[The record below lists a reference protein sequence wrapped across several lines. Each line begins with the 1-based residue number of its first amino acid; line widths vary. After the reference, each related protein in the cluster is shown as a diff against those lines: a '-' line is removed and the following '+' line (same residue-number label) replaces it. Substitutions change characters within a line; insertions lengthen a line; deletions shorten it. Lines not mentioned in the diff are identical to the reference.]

1 MRGARVC
8 SLGELDVG
16 RVVGVVGVGTVVR
29 GTEVVVVSGA
39 SSPPPSSPPSP
50 PPESPPPP
58 GALGIV
64 VEVGG
69 TVVVGEIVVDGEE
82 ACGGLALRRE

>member
-1 MRGARVC
+1 MVRGTTVERGA
-8 SLGELDVG
+8 S
-16 RVVGVVGVGTVVR
+16 VVGAVVVGAGTVVV
-29 GTEVVVVSGA
+29 GEVVLGASG
-39 SSPPPSSPPSP
+39 SSPPSSP

-58 GALGIV
+58 PPSGLFGIV

-69 TVVVGEIVVDGEE
+69 TVVDGEE

>member
-1 MRGARVC
+1 MVRGTTVERGAI
-8 SLGELDVG
+8 
-16 RVVGVVGVGTVVR
+16 VVGVVVAGTVVV
-29 GTEVVVVSGA
+29 GAVVLGA
-39 SSPPPSSPPSP
+39 SGSS

-58 GALGIV
+58 SSPGLLGIV

-69 TVVVGEIVVDGEE
+69 TVVDGEE